1 MTRTIAPETSPTP
14 GSTEVRARHLGLALL
29 TLAIGGFAIGTT
41 EFVTMGLLPD
51 IAAGVGV
58 SIPQAGHVISAY
70 ALGVVVGAPLLAY
83 FGAGLP
89 RRSLLV
95 GLMAVYALFNLVSA
109 LAPGFASLTVAR
121 FVDGLPHGGYFGV
134 ASLVAAELAPVG
146 RKGRA
151 VASVMLGL
159 SVANVVGVPAATWL
173 GQSLGWRWAY
183 VSTAF
188 LALVTVALVLWFV
201 PRCPADPD
209 SSGRRELSGFR
220 SPQVWLTL
228 LAGAIGFGGMFA
240 VMSYVAPLVT
250 DVAGLSHRAVPVFL
264 LVFGLG
270 MVFGT
275 WTAGRLAD
283 WSVLRSLLAS
293 ALGLALALLAF
304 GLVIPYGW
312 VAIGPAFAV
321 TTIGSVLV
329 VNLQLRLMDV
339 AGHAQTLGAAMNH
352 ASLNVA
358 NALGA
363 WLGGVVIA
371 AGFGYVST
379 AYVGAVLSVAGF
391 SVVLLSAMLAL
402 RARRAQ
408 WSR

>member
-1 MTRTIAPETSPTP
+1 MTRAIAPETPPTP
-14 GSTEVRARHLGLALL
+14 ESTEVRARHFGLALL
-29 TLAIGGFAIGTT
+29 ALAMGGFAIGTT

-70 ALGVVVGAPLLAY
+70 ALGVVVGAPVLAY

-121 FVDGLPHGGYFGV
+121 FIDGLPHGGYFGV

-159 SVANVVGVPAATWL
+159 SVANVIGVPIATWL

-183 VSTAF
+183 VSTGF

-275 WTAGRLAD
+275 WAAGRLAD

-293 ALGLALALLAF
+293 ALGLALALLVF

-312 VAIGPAFAV
+312 VALGPAFGV
-321 TTIGSVLV
+321 TTIGSILV